1 MSVESRLEV
10 TQRAL
15 RTIADMPISE
25 LKKNA
30 SSIALQALAISD
42 APLPSV
48 HLTER
53 EIRLMEELIERV
65 EGLTRKIDAM
75 ESAKAK
81 LSLQAAGANPHLNWV
96 KLDKYVE
103 LTGDSVDS
111 VMSRRKAGKWLDGNQ
126 CKIVDGRLWI
136 DLRAAQRWVE
146 EWDASSPMLSA
157 GLPPAKAKK

>member
-1 MSVESRLEV
+1 MQCAIQIRLGGNVSVESRLEV

-42 APLPSV
+42 APLPNV

-53 EIRLMEELIERV
+53 EIRLMEELIKRV
-65 EGLTRKIDAM
+65 DGLTRKIDAM
-75 ESAKAK
+75 EGVKVKFS
-81 LSLQAAGANPHLNWV
+81 SQAAGANLHLSWV

-103 LTGDSVDS
+103 
-111 VMSRRKAGKWLDGNQ
+111 
-126 CKIVDGRLWI
+126 
-136 DLRAAQRWVE
+136 
-146 EWDASSPMLSA
+146 
-157 GLPPAKAKK
+157 